1 MDERFM
7 REALE
12 EAKKA
17 AAAGEVPVGAVVV
30 KNGAVIARA
39 YNEREK
45 SKDVSAHAELTAMR
59 RAAAVTGDRRLSDC
73 TLYVTLEPCPMCAGA
88 VLAARVGRVVFGA
101 YDPAAGA
108 LGSVLNLPR
117 YPLGH
122 DPAVTGGVL
131 ADDCA
136 ALLSDFF
143 RRRRTSKEQG
153 E

>member
-1 MDERFM
+1 M

-88 VLAARVGRVVFGA
+88 ILAARVGRVVFGA

-143 RRRRTSKEQG
+143 RRRRTPKEQG

>member
-1 MDERFM
+1 M
-7 REALE
+7 REAIL

-30 KNGAVIARA
+30 KDGEVIARA
-39 YNEREK
+39 HNERE
-45 SKDVSAHAELTAMR
+45 SGKDVAAHAELTAMR
-59 RAAAVTGDRRLSDC
+59 RAAEQTGDWRLSSC

-88 VLAARVGRVVFGA
+88 ILAARVGRVVFGA
-101 YDPAAGA
+101 SDPAAGA
-108 LGSVLNLPR
+108 FGSVLNLPR

-131 ADDCA
+131 GDACA

-143 RRRRTSKEQG
+143 KTRRTRGAKG
-153 E
+153 V

>member
-1 MDERFM
+1 MDERWM
-7 REALE
+7 REAIE

-39 YNEREK
+39 HNERETA
-45 SKDVSAHAELTAMR
+45 KDVSAHAELTALR
-59 RAAAVTGDRRLSDC
+59 RAAAVTGDWRLSDC

-88 VLAARVGRVVFGA
+88 LLAARLCRVVFGA
-101 YDPAAGA
+101 ADPAAGA

-117 YPLGH
+117 YPLSH
-122 DPAVTGGVL
+122 DPAVTGDVL
-131 ADDCA
+131 ERDCA

-143 RRRRTSKEQG
+143 KKRRQA
-153 E
+153 